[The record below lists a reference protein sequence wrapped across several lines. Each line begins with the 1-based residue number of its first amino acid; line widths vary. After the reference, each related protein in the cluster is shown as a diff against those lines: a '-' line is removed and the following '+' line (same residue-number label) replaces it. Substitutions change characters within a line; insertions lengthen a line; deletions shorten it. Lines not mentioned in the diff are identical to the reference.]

1 MRDMK
6 EEELFDGFEITEL
19 LHKYITGQ
27 KLPYWDKEFLED
39 WIEESESNRAVFEQ
53 LVDQHRLASDLVELK
68 ESGTTTQEELA
79 KFNKILDKPKPTS
92 IWFRLMT
99 AAAILFTISI
109 SLWLYKFY
117 QSDKILPTEVATT
130 TLSGDILPGSDKATL
145 TFEDGKVLSLAG
157 DKKAIKVDEQGTS
170 YMDGTSISENKVQF
184 ATLTT
189 PRKGQYKITLPDG
202 TKVWLN
208 AESSLRYPTKFT
220 DKDRYVELQGEG
232 FFDVAHDKSKP
243 FIVASGGQQVKVLGT
258 KFNINSYSNEPAVR
272 TTLVSGRVE
281 LLSSRDKATV
291 ILVPGQQAKL
301 VNDGFAINSVDTE
314 PFTAWTSNEF
324 QFKGAALQE
333 VLRQI
338 ERWYDVDV
346 DYNNI
351 PNIKVNGTI
360 SREKKL
366 SSVLY
371 ALEKITDLQINL
383 SKGRRIEIQK

>member
-1 MRDMK
+1 MK
-6 EEELFDGFEITEL
+6 EEQLFDGFEITEL

-27 KLPYWDKEFLED
+27 KLPYWDREFLED
-39 WIEESESNRAVFEQ
+39 WIEENESNRAVFQQ
-53 LVDQHRLASDLVELK
+53 LLDQHRLASDLVELK
-68 ESGTTTQEELA
+68 ESGTTTNNELA
-79 KFNKILDKPKPTS
+79 RFNKILDKPKPTS

-109 SLWLYKFY
+109 SIWLYKFY
-117 QSDKILPTEVATT
+117 QSDKILPTEVPTATLT
-130 TLSGDILPGSDKATL
+130 GDILPGGDKATL
-145 TFEDGKVLSLAG
+145 TFEDGKVLSLSG

-170 YMDGTSISENKVQF
+170 YVDGTSISENKVQF
-184 ATLTT
+184 ATLAT

-232 FFDVAHDKSKP
+232 YFEVAHDKAKP

-258 KFNINSYSNEPAVR
+258 EFNINSYSNEPAVR
-272 TTLVSGRVE
+272 TTLVNGRVE
-281 LLSSRDKATV
+281 LLNSRDKATV

-301 VNDGFAINSVDTE
+301 VNDGFAVNSVDTE

>member
-1 MRDMK
+1 MK

-27 KLPYWDKEFLED
+27 KLPYWDREFLED
-39 WIEESESNRAVFEQ
+39 WIEESESNRAVFQQ
-53 LVDQHRLASDLVELK
+53 LVDQHRLARDLVELK
-68 ESGTTTQEELA
+68 KSGTTTKEELA
-79 KFNKILDKPKPTS
+79 RFNKILDKPKPMS

-109 SLWLYKFY
+109 SVWLYKFY
-117 QSDKILPTEVATT
+117 QSDKILSTEVATT

-170 YMDGTSISENKVQF
+170 YMDGTSISANKVQF

-232 FFDVAHDKSKP
+232 FFDVAHDKAKP
-243 FIVASGGQQVKVLGT
+243 FIVASNGQQVKVLGT
-258 KFNINSYSNEPAVR
+258 QFNINSYSNEPAVR

-291 ILVPGQQAKL
+291 ILAPGQQAKL
-301 VNDGFAINSVDTE
+301 VNDGFAIISVDTE
-314 PFTAWTSNEF
+314 PFIAWTSNEF
-324 QFKGAALQE
+324 HFKGAALQE

-371 ALEKITDLQINL
+371 ALEKITDLEINL
-383 SKGRRIEIQK
+383 TKGRRIEIQK

>member
-1 MRDMK
+1 MK

-39 WIEESESNRAVFEQ
+39 WIEESESNRAVFQQ

-68 ESGTTTQEELA
+68 ESSTTTKDELTR
-79 KFNKILDKPKPTS
+79 FNKILDKPKPTS

-109 SLWLYKFY
+109 SVWLYKFY

-145 TFEDGKVLSLAG
+145 TFEDGKVLSLVG

-170 YMDGTSISENKVQF
+170 YMDGTSISANKVQF

-189 PRKGQYKITLPDG
+189 PRKGQYRITLPDG

-232 FFDVAHDKSKP
+232 FFDVAHDQAKP

-281 LLSSRDKATV
+281 LLSCRDKANV

-366 SSVLY
+366 TSVLY

-383 SKGRRIEIQK
+383 SNGRRIEIQK